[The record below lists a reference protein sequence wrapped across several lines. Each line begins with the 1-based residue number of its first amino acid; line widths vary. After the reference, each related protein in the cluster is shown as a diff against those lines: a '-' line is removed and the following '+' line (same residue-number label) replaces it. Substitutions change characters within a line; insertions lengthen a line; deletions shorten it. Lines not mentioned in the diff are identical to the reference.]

1 VAQLSISLTLLS
13 AAALLVHS
21 LWNLRH
27 QDFGYDTTR
36 VLMADI
42 PLEFTKAMMKQ
53 RTALREPLY
62 LRMNALPNVRSAAI
76 SAFGVMD
83 STVHTCGL
91 SIPERPSQPGVY
103 ARRIHIS
110 PRYFETIGTPIL
122 AGRGI
127 TEEDRA
133 TSPRVVVLNQT
144 AARTLFG
151 RADPLGRYVS
161 TGWTFESKGALQ
173 VVGVAH
179 DVRFASPREPFGFV
193 LYVPLTQDP
202 APVTAVLVRAASDA
216 AHLAPTVRSAF
227 HEVDPTLLVGAIRP
241 LAESVEGQLGNEKL
255 LALLSTCFGLLAL
268 ALTAVGVYG
277 VIAYSVQRRT
287 QEVGIRLALGAERA
301 AVSRM
306 IMRDVALLAF
316 AGTLLG
322 VAGAVA
328 ATRALR
334 TVLFAFGPAD
344 YSLLLASAAVLLLIS
359 AAAGYLPARRAARLD
374 PMSALR
380 QQ

>member
-1 VAQLSISLTLLS
+1 
-13 AAALLVHS
+13 
-21 LWNLRH
+21 
-27 QDFGYDTTR
+27 
-36 VLMADI
+36 
-42 PLEFTKAMMKQ
+42 
-53 RTALREPLY
+53 
-62 LRMNALPNVRSAAI
+62 
-76 SAFGVMD
+76 MD
-83 STVHTCGL
+83 SIVYTCYL
-91 SIPERPSQPGVY
+91 SIPERPAQHGEFTRLV
-103 ARRIHIS
+103 HIS

-127 TEEDRA
+127 TEADRA
-133 TSPRVVVLNQT
+133 NSPRAVVLSQT

-151 RADPLGRYVS
+151 GTNPIGRFVS
-161 TGWTFESKGALQ
+161 TGKTFESKGALE

-179 DVRFASPREPFGFV
+179 DVRFAGPREPFGFV

-202 APVTAVLVRAASDA
+202 APVTSVLVRAASDA
-216 AHLAPTVRSAF
+216 AHLVPTVRSAF

-241 LAESVEGQLGNEKL
+241 LAESVEGQLSNEKL
-255 LALLSTCFGLLAL
+255 LALLSACFGLLAL

-287 QEVGIRLALGAERA
+287 QEVGIRLALGAGRA

-306 IMRDVALLAF
+306 ILRDVALLAL

-322 VAGAVA
+322 AAGAVA

-334 TVLFAFGPAD
+334 TMLFAFGPVD